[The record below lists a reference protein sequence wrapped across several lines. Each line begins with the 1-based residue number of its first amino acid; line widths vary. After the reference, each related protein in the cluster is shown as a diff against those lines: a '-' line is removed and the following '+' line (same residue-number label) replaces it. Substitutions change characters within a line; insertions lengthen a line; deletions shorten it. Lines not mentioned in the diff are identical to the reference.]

1 MNVVGLDLSLASTG
15 VAVTEGTFTYTAPKH
30 PGGLGDPLTD
40 RCVRLWNQIC
50 EDMIGDDVDLVVIED
65 LVARSQ
71 AAATLGVLHG
81 VVRAALWHRTAVEL
95 VPPATLKKYATGKG
109 NANKDAVRD
118 AARDRGGLPAGVTSD
133 ECDAWW
139 LRQIGLVLSGD
150 PAAVQVP
157 KTHQAALDKLRG
169 GDDA

>member
-1 MNVVGLDLSLASTG
+1 MNVVGLDLSLSCTG

-30 PGGLGDPLTD
+30 SYELGDPLTD

-109 NANKDAVRD
+109 NADKHAVVAAVTARGFRPADDNEADAI
-118 AARDRGGLPAGVTSD
+118 AILLWAMETRGG
-133 ECDAWW
+133 
-139 LRQIGLVLSGD
+139 VL
-150 PAAVQVP
+150 
-157 KTHQAALDKLRG
+157 
-169 GDDA
+169 